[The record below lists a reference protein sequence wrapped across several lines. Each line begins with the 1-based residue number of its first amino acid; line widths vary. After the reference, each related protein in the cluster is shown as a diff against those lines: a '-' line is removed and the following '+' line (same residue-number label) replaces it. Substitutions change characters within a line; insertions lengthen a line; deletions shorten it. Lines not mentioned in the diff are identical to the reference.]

1 MFNQATIEALG
12 YYVYSLTDPRTNKV
26 FYIGKGCGQR
36 IFMHVQDALKDSRKS
51 DKLDLIR
58 EIHGLGLE
66 VDHCVLRHGMTEEAA
81 FEVEAFAID
90 CRPELTNKVKG
101 HGMYRGP
108 QSAQEIDIRY
118 GAEEADLYG
127 VKVMIIKINKS
138 FGKLNTWDATRF
150 SWVVNPIIA
159 MNADIVLG
167 VANGII
173 RGVYVP
179 EKWVKSVEEEEPE
192 MFTYHKVTQKSQE
205 NRKVLVGHE
214 APAEMQERFLNKQ
227 IPAKYSMKGSMN
239 SFRYNF

>member
-1 MFNQATIEALG
+1 MFNQATIEQLG
-12 YYVYSLTDPRTNKV
+12 FYVYSLTDPRTNKV

-58 EIHGLGLE
+58 EIHDAGLE
-66 VDHCVLRHGMTEEAA
+66 VEHCVIRHGMSEESA
-81 FEVEAFAID
+81 FEVEAAMID
-90 CRPELTNKVKG
+90 FHPELTNAVKG
-101 HGMYRGP
+101 HGVYRGP
-108 QSAQEIDIRY
+108 QSAQELDIKY
-118 GAEEADLYG
+118 AAEEADLDG

-138 FGKLNTWDATRF
+138 FGKLSTWDATRF
-150 SWVVNPIIA
+150 SWVVNPVIA
-159 MNADIVLG
+159 MQADIVLG

-179 EKWVKSVEEEEPE
+179 EKWVKSIEEEEPE
-192 MFTYHKVTQKSQE
+192 LFRYHNVTQKNQE